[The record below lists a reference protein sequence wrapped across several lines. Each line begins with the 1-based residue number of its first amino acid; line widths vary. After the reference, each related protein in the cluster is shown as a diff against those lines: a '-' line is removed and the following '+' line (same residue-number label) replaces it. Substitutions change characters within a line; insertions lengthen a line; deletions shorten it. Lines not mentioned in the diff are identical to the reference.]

1 MARGKNSDSP
11 GELLQ
16 IVILTLAMT
25 GGGFCLL
32 YVGLRFWMIPEV
44 VRKVDIERRDY
55 EKLVELLESSDMV
68 DLRANHKEQE
78 DSNQESLAQIIDEE
92 RQLKRLS
99 FSSRT
104 PGRPKTSGQIVEE
117 SQTLKLEAAPMRDI
131 VEFIARVRHAKK
143 TVRIESFNLKRASRS
158 RSATAEDAWIA
169 TVQIVE
175 FKSKA

>member
-1 MARGKNSDSP
+1 MTRGKNSDSP
-11 GELLQ
+11 SELLQ

-32 YVGLRFWMIPEV
+32 YVGLKFWMIPEV

-55 EKLVELLESSDMV
+55 EKLVELLESADMV

-78 DSNQESLAQIIDEE
+78 DTNQESLAQIIDEE

-104 PGRPKTSGQIVEE
+104 PGRPKTSGQIA
-117 SQTLKLEAAPMRDI
+117 LPP
-131 VEFIARVRHAKK
+131 AR
-143 TVRIESFNLKRASRS
+143 
-158 RSATAEDAWIA
+158 
-169 TVQIVE
+169 
-175 FKSKA
+175 